1 MKKNLLYL
9 AVFVSLLILAIW
21 LVKRDRNRTLDPTET
36 SFKVADTAAV
46 QRIFM
51 ADRQGGSVLL
61 ERTPAGNWLV
71 NGKYVARPDMM
82 NVLLETFIR
91 MEVKSPVPKGA
102 MKAVKT
108 NIATT
113 GIKVEIYSGPQAK
126 KELVYYVGSSTVDTR
141 GTYMIKEDADLP
153 YILYI
158 PGWEGYLTPRFF
170 TSQEAWRERVLFRLS
185 PEAVQSIAIQYPDTP
200 AYNFSIERVS
210 DSSYRL
216 QTATKAEW
224 QPFSSTAAAAI
235 WKDLSLL
242 RVEGFEN
249 EVPIRDSVIT
259 MVPPIFKLIITQK
272 SGKKHTLSTY
282 FKSQLNTIDVV
293 LIQGFPDLDRSYF
306 YYEEG
311 DEFGVIQRMN
321 APWLFLK
328 GTEIVERTQ

>member
-1 MKKNLLYL
+1 MKKNLIYL
-9 AVFVSLLILAIW
+9 VVFVALLVLAIW

-51 ADRQGGSVLL
+51 ADRQGGTVLL
-61 ERTPAGNWLV
+61 ERSAEGNWLV

-82 NVLLETFIR
+82 NVLLETLIR
-91 MEVKSPVPKGA
+91 MEIKSPVPKGA

-108 NIATT
+108 NMATS
-113 GIKVEIYSGPQAK
+113 GIKVEIYSGPKAK
-126 KELVYYVGSSTVDTR
+126 KELVFYVGSSTVDTR

-170 TSQEAWRERVLFRLS
+170 TSEEAWRERILFRLS
-185 PEAVQSIAIQYPDTP
+185 PEEVQSIAIEYPDTP
-200 AYNFSIERVS
+200 VYNYSIERLNENSYQLTMGTVS
-210 DSSYRL
+210 
-216 QTATKAEW
+216 
-224 QPFSSTAAAAI
+224 QPFPTAAGAAI

-242 RVEGFEN
+242 RIEGFEN

-259 MVPPIFKLIITQK
+259 MVPPVFNLTITEK
-272 SGKKHTLSTY
+272 SGKIHTLQTF

-306 YYEEG
+306 YYEQG
-311 DEFGVIQRMN
+311 NEFGVIQRMN
-321 APWLFLK
+321 APWMFLK
-328 GTEIVERTQ
+328 GTEILSRTQ